1 MRRQRYG
8 DDWPGGKAPRS
19 GVFTRR
25 APRSQSSSDHAVKP
39 SFVMRNGE
47 RIETYTLVMPSSSKA
62 RGGVRKASPKFE
74 VQFVKVPI
82 YWVKQLSRANNPSTF
97 KLAYYILGRAHECK
111 YCGGEIILST
121 EATRIPRAT
130 RVRAVRELVKLGLI
144 EIQYSGRQAV
154 RVTNIIIKE
163 KKE

>member
-8 DDWPGGKAPRS
+8 HDWRGGKAPRS

-47 RIETYTLVMPSSSKA
+47 RIETYTMVIPSSAKPRAKA
-62 RGGVRKASPKFE
+62 KKKFE
-74 VQFVKVPI
+74 AQFVQLPT
-82 YWVKQLSRANNPSTF
+82 YWIKQLHRSSSASTI
-97 KLAYYILGRAHECK
+97 KLAHHILVRAFECEHR
-111 YCGGEIILST
+111 GGEIVLST
-121 EATRIPRAT
+121 ESTRLSRKA
-130 RVRAVRELVKLGLI
+130 RFGAVRELVKLGLI
-144 EIQYSGRQAV
+144 EVEHRGGHQAI
-154 RVTNIIIKE
+154 RVTNIIKK